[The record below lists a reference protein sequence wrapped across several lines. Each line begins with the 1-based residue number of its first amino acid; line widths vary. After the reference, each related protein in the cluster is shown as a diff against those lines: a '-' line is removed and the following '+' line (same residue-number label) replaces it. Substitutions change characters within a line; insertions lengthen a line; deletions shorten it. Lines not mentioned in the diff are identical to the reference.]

1 MNVFVSKRKAF
12 EISLVGIKD
21 VIHYN
26 LAIMYLQFFL
36 LQITSF
42 CSKKKKDFRSTF
54 LGTEKTMEYNFV
66 IYLKFF
72 LLQVTTSP
80 LNIKY

>member
-1 MNVFVSKRKAF
+1 MFIEYMNVFVSKRKAF

-42 CSKKKKDFRSTF
+42 CSKKKKKR
-54 LGTEKTMEYNFV
+54 TEKTVEYNFV

>member
-1 MNVFVSKRKAF
+1 MFLFLKKKAS

-26 LAIMYLQFFL
+26 LLIMYLQFFL

-42 CSKKKKDFRSTF
+42 CSKKKK
-54 LGTEKTMEYNFV
+54 KTTLEVRF
-66 IYLKFF
+66 
-72 LLQVTTSP
+72 
-80 LNIKY
+80 